1 MLRSGTGQPF
11 CAGPPA
17 DSLALCPSLT
27 RCAQAAR
34 LAHDRFLLPLLTS
47 FFMAQST
54 LDRLALAATLAL
66 LVIISFLTLAS
77 PGSLPRVAGGDK
89 LHHALAFAALVFPV
103 VVARPAWA
111 LRAFIG
117 AVAYGGLI
125 ELVQPSFGR
134 AGEWADLIADTIG
147 AAAGVVLAWLTR
159 WVLPIRSNVA

>member
-1 MLRSGTGQPF
+1 
-11 CAGPPA
+11 
-17 DSLALCPSLT
+17 
-27 RCAQAAR
+27 
-34 LAHDRFLLPLLTS
+34 
-47 FFMAQST
+47 MAQST

-89 LHHALAFAALVFPV
+89 VHHALAFAALVFPV